1 MPLGPWV
8 SFCSHSH
15 VLLWAL
21 PSPSSLPRSRWGLA
35 ARGTLP
41 LRNLRGLQLHGPV
54 PGVRGRLSLP
64 SESGLDQEL
73 CQRHQGVRGRS
84 VSRTHLMPGWVGP
97 PAEGQPVPC
106 PETLSLPPPATSL
119 AQEGQGEGMR
129 GSRGPLPTPC
139 AKGRGPFA
147 DSHSLGLGW
156 AMVCLSQ
163 GKPALGRVALPT
175 CPPLTD
181 PVLDL
186 SPTKCPAPLS
196 GPPRGDVPHSGSLLV
211 DRVAEWVFP
220 ARPVPSTS

>member
-8 SFCSHSH
+8 SFRSHSH

-84 VSRTHLMPGWVGP
+84 VSRTHLASTNGSLHARVGQTPSRGSALTAQVPEHHKPSGQDSCQAPWAITLCP
-97 PAEGQPVPC
+97 PAPRSPQSFKFTITFA
-106 PETLSLPPPATSL
+106 TLSL
-119 AQEGQGEGMR
+119 
-129 GSRGPLPTPC
+129 
-139 AKGRGPFA
+139 
-147 DSHSLGLGW
+147 
-156 AMVCLSQ
+156 
-163 GKPALGRVALPT
+163 
-175 CPPLTD
+175 
-181 PVLDL
+181 
-186 SPTKCPAPLS
+186 
-196 GPPRGDVPHSGSLLV
+196 
-211 DRVAEWVFP
+211 
-220 ARPVPSTS
+220 